1 MTIQIE
7 SAEGHDGPA
16 EFFDA
21 AVERSARFDSQRAG
35 IVDQWDGRGKQV
47 RAGHI
52 YGQGRSG
59 QDALPNL
66 GGCRTSTHR
75 SGRLLGGVHWMAG
88 SQLGAFLSPLES
100 PARVSAFGRKCVRLC
115 LLQYGCG
122 RVGTARTPPLSILC
136 RLVPSKRRNA
146 QKGPTDD
153 SGDVQRTGVAIS
165 GARGGRDQ
173 GRKGQSE
180 AGCAD
185 LLSRDRNPESR
196 AEVKITIEQPNPL
209 IFQSF
214 NQESMNQ
221 RITQSTNQL
230 IKKASEKKGKKPAQV
245 SIAVRSRLAV
255 I

>member
-146 QKGPTDD
+146 QK
-153 SGDVQRTGVAIS
+153 
-165 GARGGRDQ
+165 
-173 GRKGQSE
+173 KGQRMTLE
-180 AGCAD
+180 TFREPG
-185 LLSRDRNPESR
+185 LLYLVHVEDATKDAKDNLKPDALIYSRVTEILKVER
-196 AEVKITIEQPNPL
+196 K
-209 IFQSF
+209 
-214 NQESMNQ
+214 
-221 RITQSTNQL
+221 
-230 IKKASEKKGKKPAQV
+230 
-245 SIAVRSRLAV
+245 
-255 I
+255 